1 MAAMAAGGGGRCPRS
16 IFDDRSATHHF
27 HLRFPVKRL
36 ARVAHRCVEAWA
48 MSRPVRITNAH
59 QSITFSRRML
69 LLSGAEAAVGTM
81 LIGRM
86 GWLAIA
92 QNEKYALLSES
103 NRVQLIPVPPR
114 RGWIVDRNEK
124 PIAINKASF
133 RVDIIPQQMV
143 KGNDIVSEVA
153 KLIDLPPDEVDRI
166 NRELAVS
173 RGFQPVSVADNV
185 PYEQYAAITVRLPEL
200 PGISASRGFTRF
212 YPGGSTVGQLIGYVG
227 AASADEYEKENK
239 NPLLL
244 IPGVKIGK
252 EGLEKTLEPIL
263 RGQPGG
269 QRVEVTAR
277 GKLVK
282 ELDPKPDRSGNTV
295 QLTIDSDLHQ
305 FAARRI
311 GDQSAAVVVI
321 DVTNGD
327 ILAMPSMPSFDPNNF
342 SDGIS
347 TNEWKMLSQDDHL
360 PLVDKA
366 LESLYPSGST
376 IKPSMAMA
384 LLNAG
389 IERGQRVNCTGA
401 FQLGNHTFHCDKRH
415 GPVDMDAAVAH
426 SCDVYFY
433 TMCLRVGAD
442 RLAPMVRSMG
452 FGEKFDLPFDNQ
464 RFGTI
469 PDPDWMMRKY
479 HRKWQG
485 YDTVNMS
492 IGQGMVLINPL
503 QLAVMASRLATGKRV
518 VPRLLKSQPVAPQT
532 QLAVDEDHLNFIRK
546 AMWGVVDHGTA
557 AGAKLPLDGIQMAG
571 KTGTAQTHNLAAHE
585 RGDYTSATWK
595 LRDHSLFMPFVPFDK
610 PRYAAA
616 AIVEHGGFGAAV
628 AAPLV
633 RDTLLFLYDRQKAI
647 ANLQTFEQSIG
658 GTLAER
664 LARKTAAWRSANGLL
679 PLPTKQG

>member
-1 MAAMAAGGGGRCPRS
+1 
-16 IFDDRSATHHF
+16 
-27 HLRFPVKRL
+27 
-36 ARVAHRCVEAWA
+36 VEAWPP
-48 MSRPVRITNAH
+48 MKPIRITSTH

-69 LLSGAEAAVGTM
+69 LLGGAQIAVGGI
-81 LIGRM
+81 LIGRL

-92 QNEKYALLSES
+92 ENEKYQLLSES

-114 RGWIVDRNEK
+114 RGWIVDRYGK
-124 PIAINKASF
+124 PMAINKASF
-133 RVDIIPQQMV
+133 RVDLIPQQLDKSRDV
-143 KGNDIVSEVA
+143 VPEVA
-153 KLIDLPPDEVDRI
+153 KLLDLDQDDVDRI
-166 NRELAVS
+166 RRDLVQS

-185 PYEQYAAITVRLPEL
+185 PYEQYAAITVRLPDL
-200 PGISASRGFTRF
+200 PGVAASQGFTRF
-212 YPGGSTVGQLIGYVG
+212 YPGGSTVGQLVGYVG
-227 AASADEYEKENK
+227 AASAEEYEKENK

-244 IPGVKIGK
+244 VPGVKIGK

-277 GKLVK
+277 GKIVK
-282 ELDPKPDRSGNTV
+282 ELEPKPDISGGTV

-305 FAARRI
+305 YAARRI
-311 GDQSAAVVVI
+311 GDQSASVVVI

-347 TNEWKMLSQDDHL
+347 QAEWKMLSGDDHL
-360 PLVDKA
+360 PLVDKT

-376 IKPSMAMA
+376 IKPSMALA

-389 IERGQRVNCTGA
+389 IDRKQIVNCPG
-401 FQLGNHTFHCDKRH
+401 FFPLGNHVFHCDKRH
-415 GPVDMDAAVAH
+415 GPVDMDAAVVH

-433 TMCLRVGAD
+433 TMCLRVGAEK
-442 RLAPMVRSMG
+442 LSPLVRSMG

-464 RFGTI
+464 RYGTV

-503 QLAVMASRLATGKRV
+503 QLAVMATRLATGKRV
-518 VPRLLKSQPVAPQT
+518 LPRLFKNKPVAPQT
-532 QLAVDEDHLNFIRK
+532 QLAVDQDHLDFIRK

-557 AGAKLPLDGIQMAG
+557 AAAKFPIDGIQMAG
-571 KTGTAQTHNLAAHE
+571 KTGTAQTHNLSAGE
-585 RGDYTSATWK
+585 RGNYTSATWK
-595 LRDHSLFMPFVPFDK
+595 LRDHSLFMAFVPFDN
-610 PRYAAA
+610 PRYACGT
-616 AIVEHGGFGAAV
+616 IVEHGGFGAAV

-633 RDTLLFLYDRQKAI
+633 RDTLTFLYDKQKALE
-647 ANLQTFEQSIG
+647 ALNAFEQSIG
-658 GTLAER
+658 GPLDER
-664 LARKTAAWRSANGLL
+664 IARKTAAWRQANGLPPL
-679 PLPTKQG
+679 PPTKQA

>member
-1 MAAMAAGGGGRCPRS
+1 MKP
-16 IFDDRSATHHF
+16 I
-27 HLRFPVKRL
+27 RL
-36 ARVAHRCVEAWA
+36 TTV
-48 MSRPVRITNAH
+48 H

-69 LLSGAEAAVGTM
+69 LLGAAQGGVGAL

-86 GWLAIA
+86 GWLSVA
-92 QNEKYALLSES
+92 QNAKYQLLSES

-114 RGWIVDRNEK
+114 RGWIIDRKGK
-124 PIAINKASF
+124 PIAINRSSF
-133 RVDIIPQQMV
+133 RVDIIPQQLV
-143 KGNDIVSEVA
+143 DGPNVVA
-153 KLIDLPPDEVDRI
+153 KVAGLLQLPSDEVDRI

-173 RGFQPVSVADNV
+173 RGFQPVSVADNIS
-185 PYEQYAAITVRLPEL
+185 YDQYAAITVRLPEL
-200 PGISASRGFTRF
+200 PGVSASRGFQRF
-212 YPGGSTVGQLIGYVG
+212 YPGGSTVGQLVGYVG
-227 AASADEYEKENK
+227 AASAAEYEKENK

-252 EGLEKTLEPIL
+252 EGIEQTLESTL
-263 RGQPGG
+263 RGVPGG

-282 ELDPKPDRSGNTV
+282 ELDPKPDRSGGTV
-295 QLTIDSDLHQ
+295 QLTIDADLHE

-321 DVTNGD
+321 DVANGD

-347 TNEWKMLSQDDHL
+347 KNEWKMLSGDDHL

-389 IERGQRVNCTGA
+389 IDRTQKVNCTGA

-415 GPVDMDAAVAH
+415 GPVDMDAAVVH

-433 TMCLRVGAD
+433 SMCLRVGAEK
-442 RLAPMVRSMG
+442 LAPMIRSMG
-452 FGEKFDLPFDNQ
+452 FGEQFDLPFDNQ
-464 RFGTI
+464 RYGTV
-469 PDPDWMMRKY
+469 PDPAWMMRKY

-518 VPRLLKSQPVAPQT
+518 IPRLLKSQPAKPQT
-532 QLAVDEDHLNFIRK
+532 QLAVDEDHLNFIHK

-557 AGAKLPLDGIQMAG
+557 AAAKLPLDGIQMAG

-595 LRDHSLFMPFVPFDK
+595 LRDHSLFMAFVPFDK

-616 AIVEHGGFGAAV
+616 TIVEHGGFGAAV
-628 AAPLV
+628 AAPLI
-633 RDTLLFLYDRQKAI
+633 RDTITFLYDKQKA
-647 ANLQTFEQSIG
+647 LQALNVFEQSIG
-658 GTLAER
+658 GPPEQR
-664 LARKTAAWRSANGLL
+664 LARKTATWRSANGLP
-679 PLPTKQG
+679 PLPIKQA

>member
-1 MAAMAAGGGGRCPRS
+1 MK
-16 IFDDRSATHHF
+16 H
-27 HLRFPVKRL
+27 VRL
-36 ARVAHRCVEAWA
+36 
-48 MSRPVRITNAH
+48 TNAH

-114 RGWIVDRNEK
+114 RGWIIDRNGK

-133 RVDIIPQQMV
+133 RVDIIPQQLV
-143 KGNDIVSEVA
+143 NGPKIVSAVA
-153 KLIDLPPDEVDRI
+153 KLIDLPSDEVDRI

-185 PYEQYAAITVRLPEL
+185 PYEQYAAITVRLPDL
-200 PGISASRGFTRF
+200 PGVAASQGFTRF
-212 YPGGSTVGQLIGYVG
+212 YPGGSAVGQLIGYVG
-227 AASADEYEKENK
+227 TASAAEYEKENK

-252 EGLEKTLEPIL
+252 EGLEKTLESTL
-263 RGQPGG
+263 RGEPGG

-277 GKLVK
+277 GKLVQ
-282 ELDPKPDRSGNTV
+282 ELDPKPDRSGGTV

-305 FAARRI
+305 YAARLI

-327 ILAMPSMPSFDPNNF
+327 ILAMPSMPSFNPNNL

-347 TNEWKMLSQDDHL
+347 TNEWKMLSGDDHL

-389 IERGQRVNCTGA
+389 IDRKQIVNCTGA

-415 GPVDMDAAVAH
+415 GPVDMDAAVVH

-433 TMCLRVGAD
+433 TMCLRVGAEK
-442 RLAPMVRSMG
+442 LSPMVRSMG

-492 IGQGMVLINPL
+492 IGQGMVLINPM

-518 VPRLLKSQPVAPQT
+518 VPRLLKANPVVPQQ
-532 QLAVDEDHLNFIRK
+532 QLAVDADHLAFIRK

-557 AGAKLPLDGIQMAG
+557 AAAKLPLDGIQMAG
-571 KTGTAQTHNLAAHE
+571 KTGTAQTHNLSAGE
-585 RGDYTSATWK
+585 RGNYTAASWK
-595 LRDHSLFMPFVPFDK
+595 LRDHSLFMGFVPFDN
-610 PRYAAA
+610 PRFAAGTL
-616 AIVEHGGFGAAV
+616 VEHGGFGAAV

-633 RDTLLFLYDRQKAI
+633 RDTLLFLYDRQKAL
-647 ANLQTFEQSIG
+647 ASLDAFEQSIG
-658 GTLAER
+658 GTPDDR
-664 LARKTAAWRSANGLL
+664 LARKTTAWRSANGLP
-679 PLPTKQG
+679 PLSSKHA

>member
-1 MAAMAAGGGGRCPRS
+1 MASVAPRQGRGS
-16 IFDDRSATHHF
+16 VGAVHEDASATHHLD
-27 HLRFPVKRL
+27 LRFPPERMV
-36 ARVAHRCVEAWA
+36 RVEDRRVEAPT
-48 MSRPVRITNAH
+48 MKHMRITAVH
-59 QSITFSRRML
+59 QTITFSRRMML
-69 LLSGAEAAVGTM
+69 LGGAQAAVGGL

-86 GWLAIA
+86 GYLAIA
-92 QNEKYALLSES
+92 QNAKYQLLSES

-114 RGWIVDRNEK
+114 RGWLIDRNGK

-133 RVDIIPQQMV
+133 RVDIIPQQLD
-143 KGNDIVSEVA
+143 KGRDIVPEVA
-153 KLIDLPPDEVDRI
+153 KLLQLEPDEVDRI
-166 NRELAVS
+166 RKELATS
-173 RGFQPVSVADNV
+173 HGFRPVSVGDNV
-185 PYEQYAAITVRLPEL
+185 PYEQYAAITVRLPDL
-200 PGISASRGFTRF
+200 PGVAASQGFTRF
-212 YPGGSTVGQLIGYVG
+212 YPGGPTVGQLVGYVG
-227 AASADEYEKENK
+227 AASTAEYERENK

-244 IPGVKIGK
+244 VPGVKIGK
-252 EGLEKTLEPIL
+252 EGLEQTLEQTL

-282 ELDPKPDRSGNTV
+282 ELDPKPDRSGGTV
-295 QLTIDSDLHQ
+295 QLTIDADLHQ
-305 FAARRI
+305 YAARRI

-342 SDGIS
+342 SDGLS
-347 TNEWKMLSQDDHL
+347 KNEWKMLSGDDHL

-389 IERGQRVNCTGA
+389 IDRKQKVNCTGA

-415 GPVDMDAAVAH
+415 GPVDMDAAVVH

-433 TMCLRVGAD
+433 TMCLRVGAEK
-442 RLAPMVRSMG
+442 LSPMVRSMG

-464 RFGTI
+464 RYGTI
-469 PDPDWMMRKY
+469 PDPEWMMRKY
-479 HRKWQG
+479 NRKWQG

-518 VPRLLKSQPVAPQT
+518 VPRLLKNKPVLPQAH
-532 QLAVDEDHLNFIRK
+532 LDVDQDHLDFIRK

-571 KTGTAQTHNLAAHE
+571 KTGTAQTHRLSDAE
-585 RGDYTSATWK
+585 RGNYTSATWK
-595 LRDHSLFMPFVPFDK
+595 LRDHSLFMAFVPFDK

-628 AAPLV
+628 AAPLI
-633 RDTLLFLYDRQKAI
+633 RDTLTFLYDRQKAI
-647 ANLQTFEQSIG
+647 AALQGFEQSIG
-658 GTLAER
+658 GTLEER
-664 LARKTAAWRSANGLL
+664 TQTRTARWRAANGLP
-679 PLPTKQG
+679 PLTDQA

>member
-1 MAAMAAGGGGRCPRS
+1 MKHM
-16 IFDDRSATHHF
+16 
-27 HLRFPVKRL
+27 RF
-36 ARVAHRCVEAWA
+36 
-48 MSRPVRITNAH
+48 TTAH

-69 LLSGAEAAVGTM
+69 LLGGAQVAVGGL

-86 GWLAIA
+86 GWLSIA
-92 QNEKYALLSES
+92 QNQKYQLLSES

-114 RGWIVDRNEK
+114 RGWIVDRKRK
-124 PIAINKASF
+124 PIAINKATF
-133 RVDIIPQQMV
+133 RVDIIPQQLV
-143 KGNDIVSEVA
+143 NGPKVVSDVA
-153 KLIDLPPDEVDRI
+153 ELLQLPPDEIDRI

-173 RGFQPVSVADNV
+173 RGFQPVSVADSI

-200 PGISASRGFTRF
+200 PGVAASRGFTRF
-212 YPGGSTVGQLIGYVG
+212 YPAGSAVGQLVGYVG
-227 AASADEYEKENK
+227 TASATEYEKENK

-252 EGLEKTLEPIL
+252 EGLEKALEGTL
-263 RGQPGG
+263 RGEPGG
-269 QRVEVTAR
+269 QRVEGTAR

-282 ELDPKPDRSGNTV
+282 ERDPKPDHSGGTV
-295 QLTIDSDLHQ
+295 QLTIDANLHEY
-305 FAARRI
+305 AARRI
-311 GDQSAAVVVI
+311 GDQSAAVGVI
-321 DVTNGD
+321 DVNNRH
-327 ILAMPSMPSFDPNNF
+327 ILAMPSMPLFDPNNF

-347 TNEWKMLSQDDHL
+347 KTEWKMLPGDDHF
-360 PLVDKA
+360 PLVDKT

-389 IERGQRVNCTGA
+389 IDRKQKVNCTGA

-415 GPVDMDAAVAH
+415 GPVDMDAAVVH

-433 TMCLRVGAD
+433 SMCLRVGAEK
-442 RLAPMVRSMG
+442 LSPMVRSMG

-464 RFGTI
+464 RYGTI

-518 VPRLLKSQPVAPQT
+518 IPRLFRNKPVAPQEH
-532 QLAVDEDHLNFIRK
+532 LAVDQDHLDFIRK

-557 AGAKLPLDGIQMAG
+557 AAAKLPLEGIQMAG
-571 KTGTAQTHNLAAHE
+571 KTGTAQTHNLSASE
-585 RGDYTSATWK
+585 RGDYTSATWR
-595 LRDHSLFMPFVPFDK
+595 LRDHSLFMAFVPFNN

-616 AIVEHGGFGAAV
+616 TIVEHGGFGAAV
-628 AAPLV
+628 AAPLI
-633 RDTLLFLYDRQKAI
+633 RDTITFLYDRPKA
-647 ANLQTFEQSIG
+647 LQALNVFEQSIG
-658 GTLAER
+658 GEV
-664 LARKTAAWRSANGLL
+664 G
-679 PLPTKQG
+679 G

>member
-1 MAAMAAGGGGRCPRS
+1 
-16 IFDDRSATHHF
+16 
-27 HLRFPVKRL
+27 
-36 ARVAHRCVEAWA
+36 VEAEA
-48 MSRPVRITNAH
+48 VKHVRFTNAH
-59 QSITFSRRML
+59 QSITFSRRMML
-69 LLSGAEAAVGTM
+69 LGGAQAAVGTV

-86 GWLAIA
+86 GWLSIA
-92 QNEKYALLSES
+92 QNEKYQLLSES

-114 RGWIVDRNEK
+114 RGWIIDRYGK
-124 PIAINKASF
+124 PIAINRASF

-143 KGNDIVSEVA
+143 KGHDIVGPVS
-153 KLIDLPPDEVDRI
+153 KLLNLPDDEIERI
-166 NRELAVS
+166 NRELATS

-200 PGISASRGFTRF
+200 PGVAASQGFTRY
-212 YPGGSTVGQLIGYVG
+212 YPAGSAVGQLVGYVG
-227 AASADEYEKENK
+227 AASAAEYEKEGK

-252 EGLEKTLEPIL
+252 EGLEKTLEPVL

-282 ELDPKPDRSGNTV
+282 ELEPKPDRSGGTV
-295 QLTIDSDLHQ
+295 QLTIDADLHDY
-305 FAARRI
+305 AARRI

-327 ILAMPSMPSFDPNNF
+327 ILAMPSMPSFNPNNF

-347 TNEWKMLSQDDHL
+347 QNEWKMLSGDDHL

-389 IERGQRVNCTGA
+389 IDRKQIVNCTGA

-415 GPVDMDAAVAH
+415 GPVDMDAAVVH

-433 TMCLRVGAD
+433 SMCLRVGAEK
-442 RLAPMVRSMG
+442 LSPMIRSMG

-464 RFGTI
+464 RYGTI

-518 VPRLLKSQPVAPQT
+518 VPRLLKSKPVAPQT
-532 QLAVDEDHLNFIRK
+532 QLAVDQDHLDFIRK

-557 AGAKLPLDGIQMAG
+557 AAAKLPLDGIQMAG
-571 KTGTAQTHNLAAHE
+571 KTGTAQTHNLSASE
-585 RGDYTSATWK
+585 RGDYTSAVWK
-595 LRDHSLFMPFVPFDK
+595 LRDHSLFMAFVPFDN

-616 AIVEHGGFGAAV
+616 TIVEHGGFGAAV
-628 AAPLV
+628 AAPLI
-633 RDTLLFLYDRQKAI
+633 RDTLTFLYDKQKA
-647 ANLQTFEQSIG
+647 LQALNVFEQSIG
-658 GTLAER
+658 GTLEER
-664 LARKTAAWRSANGLL
+664 EGRKTSAWRQANGLP
-679 PLPTKQG
+679 PLPIKKA

>member
-1 MAAMAAGGGGRCPRS
+1 MK
-16 IFDDRSATHHF
+16 HV
-27 HLRFPVKRL
+27 RF
-36 ARVAHRCVEAWA
+36 
-48 MSRPVRITNAH
+48 TNAH
-59 QSITFSRRML
+59 QSITFSRRMM
-69 LLSGAEAAVGTM
+69 LLSTAQAGVGAM

-92 QNEKYALLSES
+92 QNEKYQLLSES

-114 RGWIVDRNEK
+114 RGWIIDRNGK

-133 RVDIIPQQMV
+133 RVDIIPQQLV
-143 KGNDIVSEVA
+143 KGLDVVGPLA
-153 KLIDLPPDEVDRI
+153 KLLQLPPDEIERI
-166 NRELAVS
+166 NRELATS
-173 RGFQPVSVADNV
+173 RGFRPVSVADSI
-185 PYEQYAAITVRLPEL
+185 PYEQYAAVTVRLPEL
-200 PGISASRGFTRF
+200 PGVSASRGFTRF
-212 YPGGSTVGQLIGYVG
+212 YPGGTTVGQLVGYVG
-227 AASADEYEKENK
+227 AASAAEYEKENK

-252 EGLEKTLEPIL
+252 EGLEQTLESTL
-263 RGQPGG
+263 RGEPGG

-277 GKLVK
+277 GKLIK
-282 ELDPKPDRSGNTV
+282 ELDPKPDRSGGTV
-295 QLTIDSDLHQ
+295 QLTIDTDLHE

-311 GDQSAAVVVI
+311 GDQSCSVVVL
-321 DVTNGD
+321 DVANGD

-347 TNEWKMLSQDDHL
+347 KNEWKMLSGDDHL

-389 IERGQRVNCTGA
+389 IDRKQRVNCTGSYP
-401 FQLGNHTFHCDKRH
+401 LGNHVFHCDKRH
-415 GPVDMDAAVAH
+415 GSVDMDAAVVH
-426 SCDVYFY
+426 SCDIYFY
-433 TMCLRVGAD
+433 EMCRRVGAEK
-442 RLAPMVRSMG
+442 LAPMIRSMG

-464 RFGTI
+464 RYGTV
-469 PDPDWMMRKY
+469 PDPQWMMRKY
-479 HRKWQG
+479 HREWQT
-485 YDTVNMS
+485 YDTINMS

-518 VPRLLKSQPVAPQT
+518 VPRLLKSKPVVPQT
-532 QLAVDEDHLNFIRK
+532 QLAVDQDHLDFIRL
-546 AMWGVVDHGTA
+546 AMAGVVDHGTA

-571 KTGTAQTHNLAAHE
+571 KTGTAQTHNLSASE
-585 RGDYTSATWK
+585 RGDYTAANWK
-595 LRDHSLFMPFVPFDK
+595 LRDHSLFMAFVPFNN

-633 RDTLLFLYDRQKAI
+633 RDTLLYLYDKQKAL
-647 ANLQTFEQSIG
+647 AALNVFEQSIG
-658 GTLAER
+658 GTLEER
-664 LARKTAAWRSANGLL
+664 TKRRTAAWRSANGLP
-679 PLPTKQG
+679 PLSPTQA

>member
-1 MAAMAAGGGGRCPRS
+1 MKHM
-16 IFDDRSATHHF
+16 
-27 HLRFPVKRL
+27 
-36 ARVAHRCVEAWA
+36 
-48 MSRPVRITNAH
+48 RITTAH
-59 QSITFSRRML
+59 QSITFSRRMML
-69 LLSGAEAAVGTM
+69 LGGAQAVVGGV

-92 QNEKYALLSES
+92 QNEKYQLLSES

-114 RGWIVDRNEK
+114 RGWIIDRNGK

-133 RVDIIPQQMV
+133 RVDLIPQQ
-143 KGNDIVSEVA
+143 IVNGPQVVA
-153 KLIDLPPDEVDRI
+153 ALQRLMNLPPDEVERI
-166 NRELAVS
+166 NRELAQS

-185 PYEQYAAITVRLPEL
+185 PYEQYAAITVRLPDL
-200 PGISASRGFTRF
+200 PGVAASRGFTRY
-212 YPGGSTVGQLIGYVG
+212 YPGGSTVGQLVGYVG
-227 AASADEYEKENK
+227 AASVAEYEKENK

-252 EGLEKTLEPIL
+252 EGLEQTLEQTL
-263 RGQPGG
+263 RGEPGG

-277 GKLVK
+277 GRLVK

-295 QLTIDSDLHQ
+295 QLTIDSELHE

-311 GDQSAAVVVI
+311 GDQSSSVVVL

-347 TNEWKMLSQDDHL
+347 RNEWKMLSGDDHL

-389 IERGQRVNCTGA
+389 IDRKQRVNCTGSYP
-401 FQLGNHTFHCDKRH
+401 LGNHVFHCDKRH
-415 GPVDMDAAVAH
+415 GPVDMDAAIVH
-426 SCDVYFY
+426 SCDIYFY
-433 TMCLRVGAD
+433 DMCRRVGAEK
-442 RLAPMVRSMG
+442 LAPMIRSMG

-464 RFGTI
+464 RYGTI
-469 PDPDWMMRKY
+469 PDPEWMMRKY
-479 HRKWQG
+479 HREWQT
-485 YDTVNMS
+485 YDTINMS

-518 VPRLLKSQPVAPQT
+518 VPRLLKNKPVAPQT
-532 QLAVDEDHLNFIRK
+532 PLAVDADHLTFIRS
-546 AMWGVVDHGTA
+546 AMAGVVDHGTA
-557 AGAKLPLDGIQMAG
+557 TVAKLPLNGIQLAG
-571 KTGTAQTHNLAAHE
+571 KTGTAQTHRLSDAE
-585 RGDYTSATWK
+585 RGNYTAALWK
-595 LRDHSLFMPFVPFDK
+595 LRDHSLFMGFVPFDK

-628 AAPLV
+628 AAPLI
-633 RDTLLFLYDRQKAI
+633 RDVVLFLYDKQKAL
-647 ANLQTFEQSIG
+647 ANLQAFEQSTG
-658 GTLAER
+658 GTLEER
-664 LARKTAAWRSANGLL
+664 IARKTSAWRGANGLPLL
-679 PLPTKQG
+679 PLTKA

>member
-1 MAAMAAGGGGRCPRS
+1 MS
-16 IFDDRSATHHF
+16 KAT
-27 HLRFPVKRL
+27 RL
-36 ARVAHRCVEAWA
+36 
-48 MSRPVRITNAH
+48 TTAH

-69 LLSGAEAAVGTM
+69 LLGTAQAGVGAL
-81 LIGRM
+81 LIGRL

-92 QNEKYALLSES
+92 QNQKYQLLSES

-114 RGWIVDRNEK
+114 RGWIIDRNGK

-133 RVDIIPQQMV
+133 RVDLIPQQLV
-143 KGNDIVSEVA
+143 DGPRVVA
-153 KLIDLPPDEVDRI
+153 QLTRLLDLPPDEVDRI
-166 NRELAVS
+166 TKELGHS
-173 RGFQPVSVADNV
+173 RGFQPVSVADNI

-200 PGISASRGFTRF
+200 QGVAASRGFTRY
-212 YPGGSTVGQLIGYVG
+212 YPGGSTVGQLVGYVG
-227 AASADEYEKENK
+227 AANEKEYEAEDK

-244 IPGVKIGK
+244 VPGVKIGK
-252 EGLEKTLEPIL
+252 EGLEKTLEQTL
-263 RGQPGG
+263 RGVPGG

-282 ELDPKPDRSGNTV
+282 ELDPKPDRSGGTV
-295 QLTIDSDLHQ
+295 QLTIDSDLHEY
-305 FAARRI
+305 AARRI
-311 GDQSAAVVVI
+311 GDQSCSVVVM

-347 TNEWKMLSQDDHL
+347 TNEWKMLSGDDHL

-389 IERGQRVNCTGA
+389 IDRTQRVNCTGA

-415 GPVDMDAAVAH
+415 GPVDMDAAVVH

-433 TMCLRVGAD
+433 SMCLRVGAD
-442 RLAPMVRSMG
+442 KLSPMIRSMG

-464 RFGTI
+464 RYGTV
-469 PDPDWMMRKY
+469 PDPEWMLRKY

-518 VPRLLKSQPVAPQT
+518 IPRLLKNKPIAPQA
-532 QLAVDEDHLNFIRK
+532 QLAVDEDHLNFIHK

-557 AGAKLPLDGIQMAG
+557 AAAKLPLDGIQMAG
-571 KTGTAQTHNLAAHE
+571 KTGTAQTHNLSASE
-585 RGDYTSATWK
+585 RGDYTAAIWK
-595 LRDHSLFMPFVPFDK
+595 QRDHSLFMAFVPFDK

-628 AAPLV
+628 AAPLI
-633 RDTLLFLYDRQKAI
+633 RDTVTFLYDRPKAM
-647 ANLQTFEQSIG
+647 AALDVFEQSIG
-658 GTLAER
+658 SPLEQR
-664 LARKTAAWRSANGLL
+664 IARKTAAWRAANGLP
-679 PLPTKQG
+679 PLPTQQA